1 VASPWLQRLGP
12 APAGPF
18 AADPPA
24 FRLVC
29 FPHAGGQAAAF
40 RLWPGGLPTGTEL
53 FGVQYP
59 GRGSRIGE
67 PPVDRIPEM
76 ARHVARALLALPARR
91 MVFFGHSMGAL
102 VAFETARQL
111 AAAGHALPE
120 HLFLSG
126 HAPPHLKRTHPPV
139 SLLPDLDFLAQLN
152 ARYAAVPAELMQH
165 PDVLALLLP
174 ALRADVTA
182 VEAHA
187 GLPRTVLACPIT
199 AFGGREDGMATP
211 AQLEAWRDLTNAAFR
226 LRLFRGG
233 HFFLDAE
240 RASVLGEIAAVLGA
254 DSGAPLP
261 MAHAAC
267 AQ

>member
-1 VASPWLQRLGP
+1 M
-12 APAGPF
+12 
-18 AADPPA
+18 
-24 FRLVC
+24 
-29 FPHAGGQAAAF
+29 
-40 RLWPGGLPTGTEL
+40 WPGGLPPGIEL

-111 AAAGHALPE
+111 AMAGHAMPE

-211 AQLEAWRDLTNAAFR
+211 AQLEAWRDLTSGAFR

-254 DSGAPLP
+254 DAAAPLP